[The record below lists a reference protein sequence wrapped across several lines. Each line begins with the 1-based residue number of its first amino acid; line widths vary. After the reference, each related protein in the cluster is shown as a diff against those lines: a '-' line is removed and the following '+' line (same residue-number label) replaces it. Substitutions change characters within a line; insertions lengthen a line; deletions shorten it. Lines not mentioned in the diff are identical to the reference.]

1 MTDIVTVTLNPALD
15 IACDAGAVVPLHKVR
30 TRNTTLDPGGGGIN
44 VARVVTALG
53 GSACAVILA
62 GGPIGAQLTALAA
75 AQIGVV
81 RAIPIAGTTRISMTV
96 HDQSK
101 GQEYRF
107 VADGP
112 AVTLDEFAAC
122 RAALGRE
129 PAPWLVASGSLPP
142 GLPPDSYAILARDAA
157 ARGQFFVL
165 DTSGPALK
173 AAIGSGLALIKPSL
187 SEFEALV
194 GQTLPDAA
202 SQDAAALA
210 MVRDGAAARIAV
222 SLGGDG
228 ALLATD
234 AGVWR
239 SAALPVKAVGA
250 VGAGDSFVAAMALA
264 LMRGAAP
271 AEALAWGMAG
281 GAAAVSA
288 TGTAHPPRAL
298 VERLFTEA
306 MVLVTQRRQ

>member
-1 MTDIVTVTLNPALD
+1 M
-15 IACDAGAVVPLHKVR
+15 
-30 TRNTTLDPGGGGIN
+30 
-44 VARVVTALG
+44 
-53 GSACAVILA
+53 
-62 GGPIGAQLTALAA
+62 
-75 AQIGVV
+75 
-81 RAIPIAGTTRISMTV
+81 
-96 HDQSK
+96 
-101 GQEYRF
+101 
-107 VADGP
+107 
-112 AVTLDEFAAC
+112 
-122 RAALGRE
+122 
-129 PAPWLVASGSLPP
+129 
-142 GLPPDSYAILARDAA
+142 PPDSYAILARDAA

-173 AAIGSGLALIKPSL
+173 AAIGSGLALIKPSM
-187 SEFEALV
+187 SEFEVLV